1 LVLFVFCLC
10 FNTMPT
16 QPRYHQLPA
25 DEERASQEV
34 PLVADGSDDALPS
47 YADAN
52 STTANGKQPSNAT
65 QPTTV
70 FVLPSYEEVQQM
82 KRQHNTQHTTA
93 PVTTSTD
100 TAEAERVVGTDA
112 GFILSFL
119 VAFLLNGIGFLC
131 AFCMSSTFAGRY
143 GATSGF
149 GLAMVKLSVIF
160 YHVYVV
166 ATGNDSDDDTW
177 TTNNNDDSIFFFG
190 VYRPG
195 TPAAPA
201 VDTDADMLEATSAST
216 TSAMAAINSTTAA
229 GDVAVDGE
237 VTAIFYEDDTYDEP
251 AYPRAQLWFII
262 LSFLLGL
269 LLFVQ
274 GIAGYVRVKSALRRQ
289 RAGL

>member
-1 LVLFVFCLC
+1 MLD
-10 FNTMPT
+10 M
-16 QPRYHQLPA
+16 QLPA

-119 VAFLLNGIGFLC
+119 GLFSFSLPCVC
-131 AFCMSSTFAGRY
+131 
-143 GATSGF
+143 GAQ
-149 GLAMVKLSVIF
+149 K
-160 YHVYVV
+160 
-166 ATGNDSDDDTW
+166 
-177 TTNNNDDSIFFFG
+177 
-190 VYRPG
+190 
-195 TPAAPA
+195 
-201 VDTDADMLEATSAST
+201 
-216 TSAMAAINSTTAA
+216 
-229 GDVAVDGE
+229 
-237 VTAIFYEDDTYDEP
+237 
-251 AYPRAQLWFII
+251 
-262 LSFLLGL
+262 
-269 LLFVQ
+269 
-274 GIAGYVRVKSALRRQ
+274 
-289 RAGL
+289 